1 MHANQSD
8 AGRAITLMSESS
20 AIRGADFNA
29 SVINE
34 PVENKLIAAT
44 AEKPEIEVDNTIFG
58 LTRGVC
64 DTPIVSTACG
74 LCK

>member
-34 PVENKLIAAT
+34 PVKKKWIDRRNNRKT
-44 AEKPEIEVDNTIFG
+44 WDRSG
-58 LTRGVC
+58 
-64 DTPIVSTACG
+64 
-74 LCK
+74 

>member
-20 AIRGADFNA
+20 AIWGADFNA

-34 PVENKLIAAT
+34 PVKKNELIGATTEKLG
-44 AEKPEIEVDNTIFG
+44 IEVDNTVFG
-58 LTRGVC
+58 ANQGRLRF
-64 DTPIVSTACG
+64 AHRFNR
-74 LCK
+74 L

>member
-20 AIRGADFNA
+20 AIRGADFND
-29 SVINE
+29 S
-34 PVENKLIAAT
+34 VENKLIAAT

-58 LTRGVC
+58 LTLGVC
-64 DTPIVSTACG
+64 DTPIV
-74 LCK
+74 